1 MDDTQRTSTWR
12 DKFLVH
18 PFADKFPL
26 MADDEL
32 AALGADI
39 VANGLKHPI
48 VFWDTNKGTPEFQRF
63 LIDGRNRLEAMER
76 VGLDLDAAY
85 AGKSARSLSTAIR
98 SPPS

>member
-1 MDDTQRTSTWR
+1 MA
-12 DKFLVH
+12 
-18 PFADKFPL
+18 ADKFPL
-26 MADDEL
+26 MSDDEL

-76 VGLDLDAAY
+76 VGLGLDSY
-85 AGKSARSLSTAIR
+85 AGKSAGSLSTAIR